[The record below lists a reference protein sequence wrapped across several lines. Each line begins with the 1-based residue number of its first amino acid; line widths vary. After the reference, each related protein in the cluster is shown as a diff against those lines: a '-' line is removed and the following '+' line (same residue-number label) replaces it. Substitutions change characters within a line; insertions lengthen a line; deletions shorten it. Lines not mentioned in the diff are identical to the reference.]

1 MVLPDCNRAEFCNLI
16 GLKRVFVVMKCLRS
30 AVACV
35 LMLGSLG
42 GAAYGQF
49 AKDPQQPFPLD
60 PEYRKLDALVSFLR
74 ERNAKQFA
82 IRSAK
87 GIDEAGYVNIEGIEQ
102 WVTIRGQDRTNP
114 VLLFLH
120 GGPGDVT
127 NPWALLKFAPWETYF
142 TVVQWDQRSAGRT
155 MRKTGRAVASTM
167 TLDRT
172 AQDGMGLTE
181 YLRQR
186 LPYP

>member
-87 GIDEAGYVNIEGIEQ
+87 GIDEAGYVNIGGIEQ
-102 WVTIRGQDRTNP
+102 WVTIRGQDRANP

-127 NPWALLKFAPWETYF
+127 SCWTFRMFDPWEDHF
-142 TVVQWDQRSAGRT
+142 TVVQWDQRGAGRT
-155 MRKTGRAVASTM
+155 LKKSGTAGAPSLTV
-167 TLDRT
+167 DRM
-172 AQDGMGLTE
+172 AQDGIELAE
-181 YLRQR
+181 YLRKH
-186 LPYP
+186 L